1 MMMYLLFLLTLLQ
14 SGPSDPVKWMFSA
27 GPADEGVVNVQLQAT
42 LEEGW
47 HLYAISLPSDQGPIP
62 TSFTFKQTNDWVA
75 SGELSEPKAV
85 EEYDINFAM
94 DVRHHSGSPVFVL
107 PIERATNE
115 AFNVEGELEYMVCN
129 DKTCLPPKVVPFSI
143 VVPAS
148 SVK

>member
-1 MMMYLLFLLTLLQ
+1 MYLLFLLTLLQ
-14 SGPSDPVKWMFSA
+14 STPSDPAKWMFSA
-27 GPADEGVVNVQLQAT
+27 EPSADGIVNVQLQAT

-47 HLYAISLPSDQGPIP
+47 HLYSISLPSDQGPIA

-75 SGELSEPKAV
+75 SGELIEPEPV

-107 PIERATNE
+107 PIKRATND

-148 SVK
+148 SAK